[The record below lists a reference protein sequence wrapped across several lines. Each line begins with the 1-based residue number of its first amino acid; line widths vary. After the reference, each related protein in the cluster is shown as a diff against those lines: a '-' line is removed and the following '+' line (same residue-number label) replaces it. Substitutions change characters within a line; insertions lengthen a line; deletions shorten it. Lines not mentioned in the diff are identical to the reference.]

1 MEWRLKMKL
10 NKTILLGALTMLAL
24 NANAKVVDSSVATVN
39 SKPILSSQY
48 DKTTKA
54 VLAQYEQR
62 APQVLKDQNS
72 VNAIKAEVL
81 NQMISEELMLQ
92 AAQKEG
98 IKVKDSELTEAI
110 NSIKQRF
117 FVDQTG
123 KERSKKEAEAAFN
136 AALKEEGMTYKQFET
151 KTKDQLAVRKMVDS
165 IVRANAK
172 TPTEQE
178 VKQLFDDIQI
188 LMKADKEAAQKI
200 GQERV
205 ALALPLAAKLNQL
218 TAEQIKISPVFIKAD
233 KTLSKN
239 ALKDKENEAKKIR
252 KEIKNGKITMLDAIK
267 LYSDDKT
274 PLATGGEVILIRG
287 IMPKDFDEK
296 IFNVNVGDI
305 SEPLQTEGGFYIIRV
320 NEKRAKQDVTLD
332 KIQNELGQYIYAAN
346 MQKAMEEYLVSLK
359 DKADVKVMIKFDYQE
374 PAKETPAETKT
385 ETKAEEKK

>member
-1 MEWRLKMKL
+1 MKI

-24 NANAKVVDSSVATVN
+24 SANAKVVDSSVATVN

-48 DKTTKA
+48 DKMTKA

-123 KERSKKEAEAAFN
+123 KERSKKEAEEAFN
-136 AALKEEGMTYKQFET
+136 AALKEEGMTYKQFEENT
-151 KTKDQLAVRKMVDS
+151 KKQLAVRKMADS
-165 IVRANAK
+165 IVKANAK
-172 TPTEQE
+172 MPTEQD
-178 VKQLFDDIQI
+178 VQQLFDDIQI
-188 LMKADKEAAQKI
+188 LMKGDKEGAQKI

-205 ALALPLAAKLNQL
+205 AVALPLAAKLNQL

-287 IMPKDFDEK
+287 IMPKDFDDK

-305 SEPLQTEGGFYIIRV
+305 SEPLQTDGGYYIIRV
-320 NEKRAKQDVTLD
+320 NEKKAKQDVTLD
-332 KIQNELGQYIYAAN
+332 QIKNELGQYIYAAN
-346 MQKAMEEYLVSLK
+346 MQKAMEEYLVSLQK
-359 DKADVKVMIKFDYQE
+359 KADVKVMIKFDYKK
-374 PAKETPAETKT
+374 PAKETATEAKTETKT
-385 ETKAEEKK
+385 EAKK

>member
-1 MEWRLKMKL
+1 MKI
-10 NKTILLGALTMLAL
+10 NKTILLGALTMLAF

-48 DKTTKA
+48 DKMTKA

-62 APQVLKDQNS
+62 APQVLKDQNN

-123 KERSKKEAEAAFN
+123 KERSKKEAEEAFN
-136 AALKEEGMTYKQFET
+136 AALKEEGMTYKQFES
-151 KTKDQLAVRKMVDS
+151 KTKEQLAVRKMADS
-165 IVRANAK
+165 IVKANAK
-172 TPTEQE
+172 MPTEQD
-178 VKQLFDDIQI
+178 VQQLFDDIQI
-188 LMKADKEAAQKI
+188 LMKGDKEGAEKI
-200 GQERV
+200 GKERV
-205 ALALPLAAKLNQL
+205 AVALPLAAKLNQL

-233 KTLSKN
+233 KTLSKT

-252 KEIKNGKITMLDAIK
+252 KEIKNGKVTMLDAIK

-287 IMPKDFDEK
+287 VMPKDFDDK
-296 IFNVNVGDI
+296 IFNVAVGDI
-305 SEPLQTEGGFYIIRV
+305 SEPLQTDGGFYIIRV
-320 NEKRAKQDVTLD
+320 NEKKAKQDVTLD
-332 KIQNELGQYIYAAN
+332 KIKNELGQYIYAAN
-346 MQKAMEEYLVSLK
+346 MQKAMEDYLVSLQK
-359 DKADVKVMIKFDYQE
+359 KADVKVMIKFDYKE
-374 PAKETPAETKT
+374 PAKETETEAKT
-385 ETKAEEKK
+385 EAKK

>member
-1 MEWRLKMKL
+1 MKL

-24 NANAKVVDSSVATVN
+24 SANAKVVDSSVATVN

-48 DKTTKA
+48 DKMTKA

-62 APQVLKDQNS
+62 APQVLKDQNN

-81 NQMISEELMLQ
+81 NQMISEELMIQ

-123 KERSKKEAEAAFN
+123 KERSKKEAEEAFN
-136 AALKEEGMTYKQFET
+136 AALKEEGMTYKQFES
-151 KTKDQLAVRKMVDS
+151 KTKEQLAVRKMADS
-165 IVRANAK
+165 IVKANAK
-172 TPTEQE
+172 MPTEQD
-178 VKQLFDDIQI
+178 VQQLFDDIQI
-188 LMKADKEAAQKI
+188 LMKGDKEKAEKI
-200 GQERV
+200 GKERV
-205 ALALPLAAKLNQL
+205 AVALPLAAKLNQL

-233 KTLSKN
+233 KTLSKT

-252 KEIKNGKITMLDAIK
+252 KEIKNGKVTMLDAIK

-287 IMPKDFDEK
+287 VMPKDFDDK
-296 IFNVNVGDI
+296 IFNVAVGDI
-305 SEPLQTEGGFYIIRV
+305 SEPLQTDGGFYIIRV
-320 NEKRAKQDVTLD
+320 NEKKAKQDVTLD
-332 KIQNELGQYIYAAN
+332 KIKNELGQYIYAAN
-346 MQKAMEEYLVSLK
+346 MQKAMEDYLVSLQK
-359 DKADVKVMIKFDYQE
+359 KADVKVMIKFDYKE
-374 PAKETPAETKT
+374 PAKETATEAKTETKT
-385 ETKAEEKK
+385 EAKK

>member
-1 MEWRLKMKL
+1 MKL
-10 NKTILLGALTMLAL
+10 NKTILLGALTMLAF
-24 NANAKVVDSSVATVN
+24 NANAKVIDSSVATVN

-48 DKTTKA
+48 DKMTKA

-98 IKVKDSELTEAI
+98 IKIKDSELAEAI

-117 FVDQTG
+117 FTDQTG

-136 AALKEEGMTYKQFET
+136 KELKKEGMTYKQFEN
-151 KTKDQLAVRKMVDS
+151 KTKEQLAVRKMVDS
-165 IVRANAK
+165 IVKANAK
-172 TPTEQE
+172 TPTEQD
-178 VKQLFDDIQI
+178 VKQLFGDIQI
-188 LMKADKEAAQKI
+188 LMKADKEAAEKI
-200 GQERV
+200 GKERV

-296 IFNVNVGDI
+296 IFNVKVGDI

-374 PAKETPAETKT
+374 PAKETPAETKK
-385 ETKAEEKK
+385 ETKTEVKK

>member
-1 MEWRLKMKL
+1 
-10 NKTILLGALTMLAL
+10 
-24 NANAKVVDSSVATVN
+24 VATVN

-48 DKTTKA
+48 DKMTKA

-62 APQVLKDQNS
+62 APQVLQDQNN
-72 VNAIKAEVL
+72 VNALKEEVL

-98 IKVKDSELTEAI
+98 IKVKDSELAEAI

-117 FVDQTG
+117 AVDQTTG
-123 KERSKKEAEAAFN
+123 KERSKKEAEEAFN
-136 AALKEEGMTYKQFET
+136 RALKEEGMTYKQFEN
-151 KTKDQLAVRKMVDS
+151 KTKEQLAVRKMVDS
-165 IVRANAK
+165 IVKANAK
-172 TPTEQE
+172 TPTEQD

-188 LMKADKEAAQKI
+188 IMKGDKESAEKI
-200 GQERV
+200 GKERIS
-205 ALALPLAAKLNQL
+205 LALPLAAKLNQL

-233 KTLSKN
+233 KTLSKT

-267 LYSDDKT
+267 LYSDDKS

-287 IMPKDFDEK
+287 VMPKDFDEK
-296 IFNVNVGDI
+296 VFNVKVGDI

-320 NEKRAKQDVTLD
+320 NEKKAKQEVTLD

-346 MQKAMEEYLVSLK
+346 MQKAMEDYLISLK
-359 DKADVKVMIKFDYQE
+359 DKADIKVMIKFDYQE
-374 PAKETPAETKT
+374 PVKETAT
-385 ETKAEEKK
+385 ETKAENKTEEKK

>member
-1 MEWRLKMKL
+1 MKV
-10 NKTILLGALTMLAL
+10 NKIILFGTVAMLAL
-24 NANAKVVDSSVATVN
+24 SAQAKVVDSSVATVN

-48 DKTTKA
+48 DKMTKA

-62 APQVLKDQNS
+62 APQLLQDQNN
-72 VNAIKAEVL
+72 VNAIKEEVL

-98 IKVKDSELTEAI
+98 IKVKESELAQAI

-117 FVDQTG
+117 AFDQNG

-136 AALKEEGMTYKQFET
+136 EELKKEGMTYKQFEN
-151 KTKDQLAVRKMVDS
+151 KTKEQLSVRKMVDS
-165 IVRANAK
+165 IVKANAK
-172 TPTEQE
+172 MPTEAE

-188 LMKADKEAAQKI
+188 IMKGDKAQAEKLEK
-200 GQERV
+200 QRV

-233 KTLSKN
+233 KTLSKS

-252 KEIKNGKITMLDAIK
+252 KDIKNGKITMLDAIK
-267 LYSDDKT
+267 LYSDDKF
-274 PLATGGEVILIRG
+274 PLATGGEVILIKG
-287 IMPKDFDEK
+287 VMPKDFDDK
-296 IFNVNVGDI
+296 IFSVAVGDI

-320 NEKRAKQDVTLD
+320 NEKKAKQDVTLD

-346 MQKAMEEYLVSLK
+346 MQKAMEDYLLSLK
-359 DKADVKVMIKFDYQE
+359 DKADVKVMVKFNYTE
-374 PAKETPAETKT
+374 PNQTNTAAKEV
-385 ETKAEEKK
+385 KK

>member
-1 MEWRLKMKL
+1 MKL

-24 NANAKVVDSSVATVN
+24 SANAKVVDSSVATVN

-48 DKTTKA
+48 DKMTSA

-123 KERSKKEAEAAFN
+123 KERSKKEAEEAFN
-136 AALKEEGMTYKQFET
+136 AALKEEGMTYKQFES
-151 KTKDQLAVRKMVDS
+151 KTKDQLAVRKLADS

-172 TPTEQE
+172 TPTEQDI
-178 VKQLFDDIQI
+178 KQLFDDIQI
-188 LMKADKEAAQKI
+188 LMKSDKEGAQKI

-205 ALALPLAAKLNQL
+205 AIALPLAAKLNQL
-218 TAEQIKISPVFIKAD
+218 TAEQIKISPVFNKAD
-233 KTLSKN
+233 KTLSKSS
-239 ALKDKENEAKKIR
+239 LKDKENEAKKIR

-287 IMPKDFDEK
+287 IMPKDFDDK
-296 IFNVNVGDI
+296 IFNVNVGEI
-305 SEPLQTEGGFYIIRV
+305 SEPLQTDGGYYIIRV
-320 NEKRAKQDVTLD
+320 NEKKAKQDVTLD

-346 MQKAMEEYLVSLK
+346 MQKAMEEYLVSLQK
-359 DKADVKVMIKFDYQE
+359 KADVKVMIKFDYQE
-374 PAKETPAETKT
+374 PTKETATEAKT
-385 ETKAEEKK
+385 ETKAEVKK

>member
-1 MEWRLKMKL
+1 MKL

-54 VLAQYEQR
+54 VLAQYEQK

-374 PAKETPAETKT
+374 PAKETPTETKT
-385 ETKAEEKK
+385 ETKAGEKK

>member
-1 MEWRLKMKL
+1 MKI
-10 NKTILLGALTMLAL
+10 NKTILLGALTMIAL
-24 NANAKVVDSSVATVN
+24 NANAKVMDSSVATVN

-48 DKTTKA
+48 DKMTKA
-54 VLAQYEQR
+54 VLSQYEQR
-62 APQVLKDQNS
+62 APQVLQDQNS
-72 VNAIKAEVL
+72 VNAIKEEVL

-98 IKVKDSELTEAI
+98 IKVKDSELAQAI
-110 NSIKQRF
+110 NAIKQRF
-117 FVDQTG
+117 SLDQNG

-136 AALKEEGMTYKQFET
+136 EELKKEGMTYKQFEN
-151 KTKDQLAVRKMVDS
+151 KTREQLSIRKMVDS
-165 IVRANAK
+165 IVKANAK
-172 TPTEQE
+172 MPTENDVQ
-178 VKQLFDDIQI
+178 QLYNDIQI
-188 LMKADKEAAQKI
+188 IMNGDKEKAEKI
-200 GQERV
+200 EKERI

-252 KEIKNGKITMLDAIK
+252 KDIKNGKITMLDAIK
-267 LYSDDKT
+267 LYSDDKS

-287 IMPKDFDEK
+287 VMPKDFDEK
-296 IFNVNVGDI
+296 IFNVKVGDI

-320 NEKRAKQDVTLD
+320 NEKKAKQEVTLD

-346 MQKAMEEYLVSLK
+346 MQKAMEDYLVSLK

-374 PAKETPAETKT
+374 PKQQATTETKT
-385 ETKAEEKK
+385 ETKK

>member
-1 MEWRLKMKL
+1 MKI
-10 NKTILLGALTMLAL
+10 NKTILLGALTICAL
-24 NANAKVVDSSVATVN
+24 SANAKVMDSSVATVN

-48 DKTTKA
+48 DKMTKA

-62 APQVLKDQNS
+62 APQVLQDQNN
-72 VNAIKAEVL
+72 VNALKEEVL

-98 IKVKDSELTEAI
+98 IKVKDSELAEAI

-117 FVDQTG
+117 AIDQTTG
-123 KERSKKEAEAAFN
+123 KERSKKEAEEAFN
-136 AALKEEGMTYKQFET
+136 KALKEEGMTYKQFEN
-151 KTKDQLAVRKMVDS
+151 KTKEQLAVRKMVDS
-165 IVRANAK
+165 IVKANAK
-172 TPTEQE
+172 TPTEQD

-188 LMKADKEAAQKI
+188 IMKGDKESAEKI
-200 GQERV
+200 GKERIS
-205 ALALPLAAKLNQL
+205 LALPLAAKLNQL

-233 KTLSKN
+233 KTLSKT

-267 LYSDDKT
+267 LYSDDKS

-287 IMPKDFDEK
+287 VMPKDFDEK
-296 IFNVNVGDI
+296 VFNVKVGDI

-320 NEKRAKQDVTLD
+320 NEKKAKQEVTLD

-346 MQKAMEEYLVSLK
+346 MQKAMEDYLISLK
-359 DKADVKVMIKFDYQE
+359 DKADIKVMIKFDYQE
-374 PAKETPAETKT
+374 PVKETAT
-385 ETKAEEKK
+385 ETKAENKTEEKK